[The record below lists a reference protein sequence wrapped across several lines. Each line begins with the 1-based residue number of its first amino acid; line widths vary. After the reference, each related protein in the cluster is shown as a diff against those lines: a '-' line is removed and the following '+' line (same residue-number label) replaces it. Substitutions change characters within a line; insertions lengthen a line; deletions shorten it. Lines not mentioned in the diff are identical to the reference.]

1 MTHES
6 GTVRSSTNNNHKQ
19 GMDVLNLD
27 EILDKLK
34 LSERC
39 KSPSLRQKLT
49 DLVTIYQDRFA
60 VNVGSNIPIRN
71 RG

>member
-1 MTHES
+1 
-6 GTVRSSTNNNHKQ
+6 
-19 GMDVLNLD
+19 MDVLNLD